1 MPNAVLDN
9 KKSGCGATLFD
20 NMRFVKQ
27 FFGIAICILMRNGK
41 YHTG

>member
-1 MPNAVLDN
+1 MRLWAI
-9 KKSGCGATLFD
+9 KKGGCGATLFV

-27 FFGIAICILMRNGK
+27 FFSTAIRILMRNGK